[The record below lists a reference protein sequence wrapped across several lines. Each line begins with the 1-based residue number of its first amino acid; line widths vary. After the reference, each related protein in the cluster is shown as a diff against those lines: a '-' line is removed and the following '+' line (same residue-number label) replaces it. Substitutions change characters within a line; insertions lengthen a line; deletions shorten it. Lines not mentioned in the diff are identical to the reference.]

1 MIAARACRPAF
12 LLMALFFSAASAFG
26 QARVEMRIP
35 APEEIVLGRPFLLV
49 VEATGEDPASLRFED
64 RPDLGPH
71 IRILA
76 HLKDEERPGLHQY
89 RIFACRIG
97 RLILPGMKVHTKD
110 GESLRTNTVE
120 IEVRSPLKP
129 GEADLREPD
138 LLRPLPEEGS
148 RTALFIIAALLL
160 AGAGTLTWM
169 RIRRGRVSTSD
180 EPPSPGQEALRALA
194 RLEQQRPETPQ
205 AMDDYYVT
213 LSFILRCYIRDQFEV
228 AALEKTTDEIL
239 RGLHAPGRPAEEGMA
254 SLGGLLDRCDK
265 IKFTDRAADPSQ
277 ATEDLKAAVHFVRD
291 LHETREGKE
300 GA

>member
-1 MIAARACRPAF
+1 MIRALANRPAF
-12 LLMALFFSAASAFG
+12 LLFALAFSAASAFG
-26 QARVEMRIP
+26 QTRVEMRIP
-35 APEEIVLGRPFLLV
+35 ASEEIVLGRPFLLV
-49 VEATGEDPASLRFED
+49 VEASGDDPASLRFED

-89 RIFACRIG
+89 RIFACRMG

-110 GESLRTNTVE
+110 GELLRTNAVE

-129 GEADLREPD
+129 NEAELREPD

-148 RTALFIIAALLL
+148 RTALFIVAALLL

-169 RIRRGRVSTSD
+169 RIRRGKVSLRD
-180 EPPSPGQEALRALA
+180 VPPSPGQEALRALA
-194 RLEQQRPETPQ
+194 RLERRRPETPQ

-213 LSFILRCYIRDQFEV
+213 LSFILRRYIRDRFKV

-239 RGLHAPGRPAEEGMA
+239 SGLHAIGGPAEEGMA
-254 SLGGLLDRCDK
+254 SLGELLERCDK
-265 IKFTDRAADPSQ
+265 IKFTDRRADPDR
-277 ATEDLKAAVHFVRD
+277 AMEDLRAAVLFVRD
-291 LHETREGKE
+291 LDDTREGKE
-300 GA
+300 GS